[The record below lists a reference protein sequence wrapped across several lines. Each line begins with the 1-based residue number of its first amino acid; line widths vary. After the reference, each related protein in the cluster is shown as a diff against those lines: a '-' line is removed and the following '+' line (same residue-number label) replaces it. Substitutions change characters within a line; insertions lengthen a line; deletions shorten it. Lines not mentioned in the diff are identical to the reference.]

1 MPAILTQNWFTSHFM
16 IVPIQTSFRKFLNIS
31 VKCCQTGVRRPLRGP
46 PRKNQTKMNFFRQGS
61 KIEILSIFA
70 YK

>member
-1 MPAILTQNWFTSHFM
+1 MFSGNILDTEA
-16 IVPIQTSFRKFLNIS
+16 
-31 VKCCQTGVRRPLRGP
+31 LRGP
-46 PRKNQTKMNFFRQGS
+46 PRKNQTKMIFFRQGS

>member
-1 MPAILTQNWFTSHFM
+1 MRYNSESLEI
-16 IVPIQTSFRKFLNIS
+16 KD
-31 VKCCQTGVRRPLRGP
+31 LRGP

>member
-1 MPAILTQNWFTSHFM
+1 MEIFDD
-16 IVPIQTSFRKFLNIS
+16 
-31 VKCCQTGVRRPLRGP
+31 LRGP
-46 PRKNQTKMNFFRQGS
+46 PHKNQTKVNFFRQGS